1 MSDRSVPGVAAGGGA
16 ARATCDT
23 GAPEASTRLSG
34 VEPAVA
40 TTPAIEMTAS
50 EGSPARRRRWP
61 SWALLAVIGTGI
73 LGAGLWAGGT
83 RSWLGVRRDLGEL
96 YTVEPVTFSITLTE
110 DGEVKPRK
118 SIELKCEV
126 EGQSTILSIVPES
139 TKVKKGDLLVELSS
153 DVIEDKISNEQLQID
168 ALKNELEAARQEVE
182 LQRQQN
188 ASDIKKAE
196 IDVEIAKLELEK
208 YRKGDY
214 PQRRRQIEIDIQQTE
229 LEINRKNDELEKY
242 QKLFEKKYITRAKLE
257 QIQFELQKLNMVLGQ
272 HELALRI
279 LDDYEKP
286 KNEKQRQSA
295 YERAVEELDRTKQR
309 AKNRLAKAEAVVQQK
324 QQLLERHN
332 KRLAKL
338 RDQLAK
344 CKIHA
349 PVDGIVQYPTN
360 GWYFRSEGGLA
371 PGERVMEGQTL
382 LVLPDTSQLMVEV
395 RVHEADRHLIHEGMP
410 CVIRVPAVPGKT
422 FTGKIA
428 KIATF
433 ADTANRWLNPELKEH
448 TTDILLDPTDAPLSP
463 GDSAEVEILVD
474 TVEGALAVPVQA
486 VYTRGRRSFVF
497 VERDGDAEPVEVRLG
512 RSNATLVEVLEG
524 LEAGQRVL
532 LHADKRLLAKLP
544 TSQTTEPSAFR
555 KPPRRP
561 KAARKPTRNSR
572 G

>member
-1 MSDRSVPGVAAGGGA
+1 
-16 ARATCDT
+16 
-23 GAPEASTRLSG
+23 
-34 VEPAVA
+34 
-40 TTPAIEMTAS
+40 MTAT
-50 EGSPARRRRWP
+50 EASPARRRQRP
-61 SWALLAVIGTGI
+61 GWALLAVIGTGI
-73 LGAGLWAGGT
+73 LGAGLWAGRT
-83 RSWLGVRRDLGEL
+83 QSWFAVRRDLGEL

-139 TKVKKGDLLVELSS
+139 TKVKKGDLLIELSS

-168 ALKNELEAARQEVE
+168 ALKNELNAARQEVE

-196 IDVEIAKLELEK
+196 IDVEIARLELEK

-214 PQRRRQIEIDIQQTE
+214 PQRLQQIEIDIQQTE
-229 LEINRKNDELEKY
+229 LEIKRKRDELDKY
-242 QKLFEKKYITRAKLE
+242 KKLYAKKYITGAKLD
-257 QIQFELQKLNMVLGQ
+257 QIRFELQKLNMVLQ
-272 HELALRI
+272 RHQLALEI
-279 LDDYEKP
+279 LNNYEKP
-286 KNEKQRQSA
+286 KNEKQRQST
-295 YERAVEELDRTKQR
+295 YERAVEELKRTRER

-324 QQLLERHN
+324 QQLLERHQ
-332 KRLAKL
+332 KRLSKL
-338 RDQLAK
+338 REQLAK
-344 CKIHA
+344 CKIYA
-349 PVDGIVQYPTN
+349 PVDGIVQYPTS

-395 RVHEADRHLIHEGMP
+395 RIHEADRHLIHEGMP
-410 CVIRVPAVPGKT
+410 CVVRVPAVPGRT
-422 FTGKIA
+422 FTGKIT

-433 ADTANRWLNPELKEH
+433 ADSANRWLNPELKEH
-448 TTDILLDPTDAPLSP
+448 TTEILLDPTDAPLSP

-497 VERDGDAEPVEVRLG
+497 VARDGDAEPVEVKLG
-512 RSNATLVEVLEG
+512 RSNSTLVEVLEG

-544 TSQTTEPSAFR
+544 TVETTEPAAFK
-555 KPPRRP
+555 KPARPP
-561 KAARKPTRNSR
+561 KAARRPTKNSR